1 MSNVKAIPDG
11 SGAPTPY
18 LTVTNAAAAIDFYK
32 QVFDAIELMRMDEP
46 NGKVGHAELKIGN
59 GIVMLSDEYPE
70 IGVLSPKT
78 VGGSPVAIHLY
89 VENVNT
95 LFERALAAG
104 ARVLRPL
111 EDQFYGDRAG
121 KLEDPFGHLWFVAS
135 HVEDVSPE
143 EIGRR
148 AKAMFG

>member
-1 MSNVKAIPDG
+1 MPNVKPIPEG

-18 LTVTNAAAAIDFYK
+18 LTVSNGAAAIEFYK
-32 QVFDAIELMRMDEP
+32 KVFGAEELMRMAEP
-46 NGKVGHAELKIGN
+46 DGRVGHAELKIGN
-59 GIVMLSDEYPE
+59 GIIMVSDEYPE

-89 VENVNT
+89 VEDVDAV
-95 LFERALAAG
+95 FERALAAG
-104 ARVLRPL
+104 ASVLRPI

-121 KLEDPFGHLWFVAS
+121 KFADPFGHLWFCAT
-135 HVEDVSPE
+135 HTEDVSPE
-143 EIGRR
+143 EIARR